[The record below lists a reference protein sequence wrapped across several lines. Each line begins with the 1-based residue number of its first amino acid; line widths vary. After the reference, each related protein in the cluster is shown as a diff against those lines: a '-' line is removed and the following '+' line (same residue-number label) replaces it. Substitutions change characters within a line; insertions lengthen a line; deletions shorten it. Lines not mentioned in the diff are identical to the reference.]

1 MPYMDPMGKIL
12 SSIHII
18 HMSEYIVAYLLR
30 MNNETKLLTPIRS
43 AHPRF

>member
-12 SSIHII
+12 SSIH
-18 HMSEYIVAYLLR
+18 MGEYIVAYLLR

-43 AHPRF
+43 ARPRF